1 MEFFK
6 PPGCIAFGS
15 SNLDETWRSWEQQF
29 RTFFT
34 ACELN
39 NKPKEVQVAIL
50 LHTAGPE
57 AQEVFN
63 QFVFQTAGPENNPPG
78 ENNDEWET
86 VLEKFRHYCKPRK
99 NTVYERHC
107 FWSRNQGNGELIDQW
122 IKDLR
127 MKAKL
132 CEFGDQEDLMIRD
145 KIVFSVHDERVKER
159 LLRESDLS
167 LSKALDVCRA
177 AETTRAQLKAMTSE
191 GKSEAKVNI
200 VKQRSQFSKDSHRAG
215 GRGNRGSSSSRGKPG
230 PPAAQ
235 GNIQCKYCGRSHPA
249 KSCPAYGKQCNRCK
263 DWNHF
268 AIMHEHRTATV
279 DRQVRMVNNEQYED
293 NECLYLGSLF
303 WMFMHTLRMMMTG

>member
-1 MEFFK
+1 M
-6 PPGCIAFGS
+6 
-15 SNLDETWRSWEQQF
+15 
-29 RTFFT
+29 
-34 ACELN
+34 
-39 NKPKEVQVAIL
+39 AIL

-63 QFVFQTAGPENNPPG
+63 QFVFRTACPENNPPA
-78 ENNDEWET
+78 EDNDEWET
-86 VLEKFRHYCKPRK
+86 VLDKFRHYCKPRK

-132 CEFGDQEDLMIRD
+132 FEFGDQEDLMIRD
-145 KIVFSVHDERVKER
+145 KIVFSVNDEHVKER

-230 PPAAQ
+230 HRLHRGISNASIAVDPTKQNPA
-235 GNIQCKYCGRSHPA
+235 R
-249 KSCPAYGKQCNRCK
+249 
-263 DWNHF
+263 
-268 AIMHEHRTATV
+268 
-279 DRQVRMVNNEQYED
+279 RMVNNVID
-293 NECLYLGSLF
+293 VRAGI
-303 WMFMHTLRMMMTG
+303 TLR

>member
-1 MEFFK
+1 MEFSK
-6 PPGCIAFGS
+6 PPGPIAFDS
-15 SNLDETWRSWEQQF
+15 SNLDEAWRSWEQQF

-34 ACELN
+34 ACELT

-63 QFVFQTAGPENNPPG
+63 QFVFRPAGPENNPPA
-78 ENNDEWET
+78 EDNDDWQT
-86 VLEKFRHYCKPRK
+86 VVDKFRHYCKPRK

-127 MKAKL
+127 IKAKL

-145 KIVFSVHDERVKER
+145 KIVFSVNDERVKER

-167 LSKALDVCRA
+167 LSKAVDVCRA

-191 GKSEAKVNI
+191 AKVD
-200 VKQRSQFSKDSHRAG
+200 VVRQCSQTFSQDSHVG
-215 GRGNRGSSSSRGKPG
+215 GRGKTNRGPNKYTASSSRGRPG
-230 PPAAQ
+230 HRLHRGISSANIVVDPTQRNPA
-235 GNIQCKYCGRSHPA
+235 R
-249 KSCPAYGKQCNRCK
+249 
-263 DWNHF
+263 
-268 AIMHEHRTATV
+268 
-279 DRQVRMVNNEQYED
+279 RMVSNAID
-293 NECLYLGSLF
+293 VRGGT
-303 WMFMHTLRMMMTG
+303 TLR